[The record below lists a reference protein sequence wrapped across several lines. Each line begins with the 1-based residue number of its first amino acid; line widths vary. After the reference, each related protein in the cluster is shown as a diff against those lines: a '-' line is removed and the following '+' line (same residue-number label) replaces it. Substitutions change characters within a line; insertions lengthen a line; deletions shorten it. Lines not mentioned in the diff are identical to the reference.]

1 MSALLS
7 RGGARFA
14 GFATGLALVA
24 AVAWQAW
31 RVPPTEA
38 PLGLD
43 IALSAVPSGE
53 IGIERVKGDV
63 LGASGMTPGDRSVKA
78 RGLLHVRNLTG
89 RTVAARPRL
98 EGGDPELDRIL
109 HIELTRRGERVFL
122 GPAGALRSGR
132 ADAAL
137 RMTAGELAGVRV
149 RAFVPRTV
157 DEAALGRSAR
167 YSVSF
172 DAELAR

>member
-1 MSALLS
+1 MSAPLT
-7 RGGARFA
+7 RGGARIA

-24 AVAWQAW
+24 TVAWQAW

-43 IALSAVPSGE
+43 VALSAVPSGE
-53 IGIERVKGDV
+53 VAIERVRGDV
-63 LGASGMTPGDRSVKA
+63 LAASGLTPGEDSVKA

-89 RTVAARPRL
+89 RTMAARPRL
-98 EGGDPELDRIL
+98 EGGDPGLDRVL
-109 HIELTRRGERVFL
+109 HLELTRRGVRVFL

-137 RMTAGELAGVRV
+137 RMTAGELAGIRV
-149 RAFVPRTV
+149 RAFVPPTV
-157 DEAALGRSAR
+157 PEAALGRAAR
-167 YSVSF
+167 FQISF
-172 DAELAR
+172 KGEVAR